1 MWPER
6 ALFYFPSRK
15 SSLKTLS
22 RYRKNPGYYKINF
35 GIFLNKNIS
44 EGNKLYK
51 DR

>member
-6 ALFYFPSRK
+6 VLFYFPSRK
-15 SSLKTLS
+15 SSLKALS
-22 RYRKNPGYYKINF
+22 RHRKNPGCYKINF

-44 EGNKLYK
+44 EGNKSYN